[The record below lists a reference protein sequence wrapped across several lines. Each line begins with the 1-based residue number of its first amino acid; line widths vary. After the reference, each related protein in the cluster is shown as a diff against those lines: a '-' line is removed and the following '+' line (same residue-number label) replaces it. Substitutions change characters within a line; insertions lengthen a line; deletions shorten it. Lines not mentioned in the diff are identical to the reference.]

1 MPAAPPVLT
10 SKFRDIVA
18 RVGAVLRE
26 QRKIDAQR
34 MLQRYRHLLASPHE
48 TLPLNE
54 IIPVSREKDTSG
66 NAHGSDARERAAGQP
81 KFERA

>member
-1 MPAAPPVLT
+1 MPTAPPVVT
-10 SKFRDIVA
+10 NKFRDIVA
-18 RVGAVLRE
+18 RVSAVLRE

-54 IIPVSREKDTSG
+54 IIPVSSEKDTSG
-66 NAHGSDARERAAGQP
+66 NAHGSDACERAASQP

>member
-1 MPAAPPVLT
+1 MPTASLVLI

-18 RVGAVLRE
+18 RVDAVLRE

-34 MLQRYRHLLASPHE
+34 MLQRYRHLLASPRE
-48 TLPLNE
+48 TLSLNE

-66 NAHGSDARERAAGQP
+66 NAHGSDACERAAGQSE
-81 KFERA
+81 FERA

>member
-1 MPAAPPVLT
+1 MPTASPVLAG
-10 SKFRDIVA
+10 KFRDIVA
-18 RVGAVLRE
+18 RVGEVLRE

-48 TLPLNE
+48 TSSLNE
-54 IIPVSREKDTSG
+54 IIPVSRKKDISG
-66 NAHGSDARERAAGQP
+66 NAHGSDARERAAGRP